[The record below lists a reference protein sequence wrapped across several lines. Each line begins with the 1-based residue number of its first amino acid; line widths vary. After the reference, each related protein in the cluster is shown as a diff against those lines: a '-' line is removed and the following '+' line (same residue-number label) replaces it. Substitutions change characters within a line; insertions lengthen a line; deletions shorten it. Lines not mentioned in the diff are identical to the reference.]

1 MSYVGQHP
9 LQTHLVT
16 LHSLA
21 NEGYNTI
28 LFGKY
33 KNKLNWITI
42 YNTDKP
48 YCKWILKQ
56 TPTHLH
62 FLLFKQFIERMNFIR

>member
-1 MSYVGQHP
+1 MSRHEQHP
-9 LQTHLVT
+9 FQTNLLT

-21 NEGYNTI
+21 NEGYNTM

-42 YNTDKP
+42 YNTDKS
-48 YCKWILKQ
+48 YCKWVLKQ
-56 TPTHLH
+56 TPTHLP